1 MNSKGWHRF
10 LKRALGLAFV
20 GGSLF
25 ASSIGTSTDGAVGEI
40 RIGEID
46 SLTGRF
52 AAQGTALHQGIL
64 YAVEEANRSG
74 GLRVVLLTRD
84 DEGRPERAT
93 AAAEELISRYQ
104 VAALVGGYVDSLV
117 GPVSEVAERHRTPYL
132 ATASLDERLT
142 QRGLRYFFRMSSL
155 SGYVEAMVGAV
166 LDLFKP
172 KRVAILSSSTP
183 GASQLAEK
191 QKERLEQAG
200 VAVPVYEMFQPSLS
214 DFTPLLTKVR
224 EEKVDLLLF
233 NAFFADNLL
242 LVRQLKGLGVN
253 VKGFLG
259 AFGMEFPEV
268 IKELGSLSELIFGT
282 TSWEPGITLPG
293 TEAASKD
300 FVQGFRRRFGSDP
313 PPLAMHGYGAAKA
326 LIAAIQAVLA
336 KPLPLN
342 GETVRDALSR
352 LDLLLPLERLRF
364 SGTGEPREYQ
374 RVLIQ
379 IQQGRHVVVYPPE
392 RATGK
397 AIYPMPPWKE
407 RNP

>member
-1 MNSKGWHRF
+1 MRRL
-10 LKRALGLAFV
+10 LKAALAGFLAFT
-20 GGSLF
+20 
-25 ASSIGTSTDGAVGEI
+25 AGESAEGLPNMLQKV
-40 RIGEID
+40 RIGEVD

-74 GLRVVLLTRD
+74 GLKVVLVTRD

-93 AAAEELISRYQ
+93 AAAEELIGRYK

-117 GPVSEVAERHRTPYL
+117 GPVSEVAEQHRTPYL

-142 QRGLRYFFRMSSL
+142 QRGFHYFFRMSSL
-155 SGYVEAMVGAV
+155 SGYVETTVGAV

-172 KRVAILSSSTP
+172 KRVAILFSSTP
-183 GASQLAEK
+183 GASQLAK
-191 QKERLEQAG
+191 QQKERLEREG
-200 VAVPVYEMFQPSLS
+200 IVIPVYEMFQPSLS
-214 DFTPLLTKVR
+214 DFTPFLAKVR
-224 EEKVDLLLF
+224 EEKADLLLS
-233 NAFFADNLL
+233 NAFFTDHLL
-242 LVRQLKGLGVN
+242 LIKQLKGLRID

-268 IKELGSLSELIFGT
+268 VKELGSLSEFTFGT

-293 TEAASKD
+293 TEAASNG
-300 FVQGFRRRFGSDP
+300 FVQGFRRRFGADP

-326 LIAAIQAVLA
+326 IVAAIKAALT
-336 KPLPLN
+336 KGSLLN
-342 GETVRDALSR
+342 REALRDELSR

-364 SGTGEPREYQ
+364 SETGEPRGYR

-379 IQQGRHVVVYPPE
+379 IQKGRHVVVYPPE